1 MVLYYLVWKYRSR
14 GDATAAGAE
23 AFRAVA
29 PKSVEKNIMRISL
42 EQKKNKLSGNSP
54 TLARVRRK

>member
-42 EQKKNKLSGNSP
+42 EQKK
-54 TLARVRRK
+54 